1 VLSKERLS
9 TTGNLMLC
17 SLQQLCCFR
26 LPEVIFK
33 IQRNDIISLRQ
44 GGETG
49 IDGLLDSDKEEDFF
63 WKATKVIDSACINA
77 FWFLYYY
84 LYLVP

>member
-1 VLSKERLS
+1 MLSKERLS

-17 SLQQLCCFR
+17 SRQQLCCFP

-49 IDGLLDSDKEEDFF
+49 IDGLLDSDKRGR
-63 WKATKVIDSACINA
+63 
-77 FWFLYYY
+77 FL
-84 LYLVP
+84 LESNQSN